1 MPPGFFMLAGGT
13 PCGNLPVSMNVDMI
27 SDTPSSTKANS
38 STSKQAPSHKKAT
51 AVRVAEQ
58 GTVRRRADAM
68 HNRTRLLDAA
78 EEVFLEAGINASLD
92 VVAER
97 AGVGR
102 ATLFRNFA
110 DRCALIAGL
119 LGRAIDELE
128 SEAASVNQDAHALRR
143 LLYFVANRI
152 VVRAPLTEI
161 WMTLDHDDPALLSAL
176 ERLAAVLEKPVAWA
190 VAGGT
195 CRADLVVS
203 DVILLVSMLSGA
215 LYARTPDTRRML
227 AERGWQLVCEAAQL
241 HGAPA
246 LLGNPAG

>member
-1 MPPGFFMLAGGT
+1 
-13 PCGNLPVSMNVDMI
+13 MI
-27 SDTPSSTKANS
+27 SDTRSSTKVNS
-38 STSKQAPSHKKAT
+38 STLEEASSYKKAT
-51 AVRVAEQ
+51 VVPVSGQ

-97 AGVGR
+97 ANVGR

-110 DRCALIAGL
+110 DRCALIVGL

-128 SEAASVNQDAHALRR
+128 SEAASISQDAHALRR
-143 LLYFVANRI
+143 LLHFVAERI

-161 WMTLDHDDPALLSAL
+161 WMTLDHDNPALLSAL
-176 ERLAAVLEKPVAWA
+176 ERLAAVFEKPVVLA

-215 LYARTPDTRRML
+215 LYARTPDKRRVF

-241 HGAPA
+241 EGAPA
-246 LLGNPAG
+246 LLGRPAG